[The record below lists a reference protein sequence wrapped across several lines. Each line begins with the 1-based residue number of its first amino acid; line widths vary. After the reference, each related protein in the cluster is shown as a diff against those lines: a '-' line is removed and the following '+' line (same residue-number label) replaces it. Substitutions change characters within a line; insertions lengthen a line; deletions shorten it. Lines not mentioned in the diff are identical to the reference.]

1 MISAKDARG
10 LMAPPLP
17 NAFERVEALSDQ
29 IKGSAIAG
37 ISAIELTGAF
47 WGLGDNGDLS
57 KMWTEAVGILTRL
70 GYKVAY
76 NGKNSSTGVSW

>member
-17 NAFERVEALSDQ
+17 TAFDRVEALNDQ

-37 ISAIELTGAF
+37 ISAIELKDEF
-47 WGLGDNGDLS
+47 WGLGDNGDLA
-57 KMWTEAVGILTRL
+57 KTWTEAVGYLTRL
-70 GYKVAY
+70 GYKVSY